1 MRRYYPTLVILLTV
15 IALLLRLA
23 YVWTTDTQTL
33 SHDERNYSEQ
43 AIRLIEQGVYSYLSD
58 EPNARVTPGYPL
70 VVAAIYKA
78 VGYKPLDRAL
88 FAVRILQC
96 ILGAVAVILMYLLG
110 HELFNKETGMLAAV
124 LVAFYPTYIWSPWL
138 LTTETLFLTVLLGLL
153 YYQARILRTNQLRYH
168 MAAGL
173 LLAFA
178 VLIRPNVLPLA
189 VIPYVFLW
197 FRDRR
202 LYAREIM
209 IGMLSFASLML
220 PWWIR
225 NALTLHEFIFTA
237 KGGAGN
243 PFLAGT
249 DPYFRG
255 TIDWAEAQKGNQLKE
270 GLHRLSKGLREDPL
284 LWIRW
289 FTIGK
294 FRVFFK
300 TPHLTLPSP
309 FAAIF
314 VWLHLIFAWVGWI
327 SLLTFRNRSVRF
339 LCVSLLVFLGIH
351 MMFIPVTR
359 YTYGMYPF
367 LMLGFASAVTGIWN
381 RYWDTR
387 TPFRKGYL

>member
-1 MRRYYPTLVILLTV
+1 M
-15 IALLLRLA
+15 
-23 YVWTTDTQTL
+23 
-33 SHDERNYSEQ
+33 
-43 AIRLIEQGVYSYLSD
+43 
-58 EPNARVTPGYPL
+58 
-70 VVAAIYKA
+70 
-78 VGYKPLDRAL
+78 
-88 FAVRILQC
+88 
-96 ILGAVAVILMYLLG
+96 
-110 HELFNKETGMLAAV
+110 
-124 LVAFYPTYIWSPWL
+124 
-138 LTTETLFLTVLLGLL
+138 TVLLGLL
-153 YYQARILRTNQLRYH
+153 YCQARILRTNQLRYH
-168 MAAGL
+168 VAAGL
-173 LLAFA
+173 ILAFA

-202 LYAREIM
+202 VYAGEITV
-209 IGMLSFASLML
+209 GVLSFAFLMM

-255 TIDWAEAQKGNQLKE
+255 TIDWAEAQKGDQFKE
-270 GLHRLSKGLREDPL
+270 GLRRLSEGLREDPL

-300 TPHLTLPSP
+300 TPHLTLPTL
-309 FAAIF
+309 FASIF
-314 VWLHLIFAWVGWI
+314 IWLHLLFAWVGWI

-339 LCVSLLVFLGIH
+339 LSVSLLVFLGIH
-351 MMFIPVTR
+351 MMFIPTAR
-359 YTYGMYPF
+359 YSYAMYPF
-367 LMLGFASAVTGIWN
+367 LMLGFASALTGLWN
-381 RYWDTR
+381 RYWDIR